1 MPDDV
6 QNKNVNAAGAEL
18 KTDFQIYFRLQKQY
32 EHLEPVERK
41 QRISEALDEMELSDI
56 QRGDILRLVD

>member
-18 KTDFQIYFRLQKQY
+18 KADFQIYFRLQKQY